1 MKKLL
6 LLLFLIG
13 TFSLQATE
21 KEITAKIVFENR
33 TNDKLIS
40 GKFFITELN
49 KTIEINSENDFSIK
63 LPEKGKYQFGF
74 YTENFDSYTYY
85 PAKITFNKNVI
96 TIRLQEKGK
105 DFNYSSKR
113 LKDLEE
119 KSELFPRNFENK
131 KSEEDGMNFIIHGIN
146 PKPIDYSVFKEKFGV
161 GLIYKNCV
169 IDPLTYKRTVE
180 HNKYIVEYLT
190 EKFGEEWI
198 SNLPAK
204 PFGVQ

>member
-1 MKKLL
+1 MKKRILL
-6 LLLFLIG
+6 LLLIC

-21 KEITAKIVFENR
+21 KEITAKIVFENS
-33 TNDKLIS
+33 TNQELSS

-49 KTIEINSENDFSIK
+49 KTIEINSENNFTIT

-74 YTENFDSYTYY
+74 YSENFDSYTYY
-85 PAKITFNKNVI
+85 PARITSNKNII

-105 DFNYSSKR
+105 DFNYSSKK
-113 LKDLEE
+113 LKNLKE
-119 KSELFPRNFENK
+119 KSELFPKNFEIK

-146 PKPIDYSVFKEKFGV
+146 PEPIDFINFKEKYGI
-161 GLIYKNCV
+161 GLKFKNCV

-180 HNKYIVEYLT
+180 HNKYIVEFLT
-190 EKFGEEWI
+190 DKFGVEWI
-198 SNLPAK
+198 KNLPAK